1 MSLSRW
7 VRCRSRS
14 VSLLC
19 LLVAPVGC
27 PTTSISWLSQTRTAK
42 SASKI
47 LHRHAKNQH
56 PVTLTVSTGSLTKSA
71 CLLKDWN
78 IRVII
83 IYVLSRPT
91 ERKYCR
97 WKRLK
102 VFQYFEQKNWRL
114 FYYPNISLG
123 NESVRYKSAQDVC
136 WIPFDNR
143 WANTTTLLAVLC
155 LSSLIGSLKV

>member
-27 PTTSISWLSQTRTAK
+27 PTTSTSWLSQTRTAK

-91 ERKYCR
+91 ECKYCR
-97 WKRLK
+97 WKRWSMYSSISSK
-102 VFQYFEQKNWRL
+102 RTEGYFTIQTSHCGTNQSVINQRRMYVEYHLIIDRPILPHCWR
-114 FYYPNISLG
+114 
-123 NESVRYKSAQDVC
+123 
-136 WIPFDNR
+136 
-143 WANTTTLLAVLC
+143 AVLC
-155 LSSLIGSLKV
+155 ISSLIGSL